1 MSQRDRTLIETFLG
15 TLLSPTDEMPAQ
27 HSSWKIETQPVP
39 DTRLKTKL
47 AAPVDEALRLQVAQ
61 RLLAQAAMQ
70 QDTKV
75 KSAPECMDTQEKVS
89 VGNETMQPHQEAVAV
104 SEQSISVGQSTE
116 YFGRPDWAH
125 GGFQTLIFKLGKLRL
140 AVPLVKLGGIH
151 KIDRKV
157 TKLVGRPPW
166 FMGLLNSPHG
176 NIAVIDTAMWI
187 MPERYEEVRN
197 EGLDYDHVIM
207 LDDTHWGL
215 GATGV
220 EKAKTFHEDEV
231 QWSESRKKR
240 PWMAGM
246 LKEEMC
252 ALIDVDVFIAMLNGA
267 DEKYGKL

>member
-1 MSQRDRTLIETFLG
+1 MSQRDRNLIETFLG
-15 TLLSPTDEMPAQ
+15 TLLSPADETPVQQTA
-27 HSSWKIETQPVP
+27 WKLETQPAP
-39 DTRLKTKL
+39 DTRLKAKL
-47 AAPVDEALRLQVAQ
+47 AAPVDEALRLQMAQ
-61 RLLAQAAMQ
+61 RLLAQAAVQ
-70 QDTKV
+70 QDAKPE
-75 KSAPECMDTQEKVS
+75 SAPERMEAQEKVPT
-89 VGNETMQPHQEAVAV
+89 GNEIVQMHKEAGAI
-104 SEQSISVGQSTE
+104 SEQSISVGQSAE
-116 YFGRPDWAH
+116 YFGRPDWAR

-157 TKLVGRPPW
+157 TRLVGRAPW

-187 MPERYEEVRN
+187 MPERYEEVRH

-215 GATGV
+215 AATGV

-231 QWSESRKKR
+231 QWSERRKKR

-252 ALIDVDVFIAMLNGA
+252 ALIDVDVLIAMLDGA